1 MNPHK
6 LKECTFKLSV
16 PVGESEMRGE
26 PTRVCAVCG
35 VNELGY
41 TGSYYSK
48 PEFWLCPE
56 CLKKLRK
63 LLDKSTES

>member
-1 MNPHK
+1 MNHHK
-6 LKECTFKLSV
+6 LNECTFKLYV
-16 PVGESEMRGE
+16 PVGEIRGE
-26 PTRVCAVCG
+26 PTRVCAVCRA
-35 VNELGY
+35 NELGY

-56 CLKKLRK
+56 CLKRLKK

>member
-1 MNPHK
+1 MNHHK
-6 LKECTFKLSV
+6 INECTFKLSI
-16 PVGESEMRGE
+16 PVGEMRGE
-26 PTRVCAVCG
+26 PTRVCSVCG
-35 VNELGY
+35 ANELGY
-41 TGSYYSK
+41 TGSYYIK

>member
-1 MNPHK
+1 MNHNR
-6 LKECTFKLSV
+6 LNECTFKLSV
-16 PVGESEMRGE
+16 PVGEMRGE

-48 PEFWLCPE
+48 AEFWLCPE
-56 CLKKLRK
+56 CLKRLKK

>member
-1 MNPHK
+1 MNTTYGFIEQDYEPK
-6 LKECTFKLSV
+6 ATIK
-16 PVGESEMRGE
+16 E
-26 PTRVCAVCG
+26 PTRVCSVCRA
-35 VNELGY
+35 NELGY

-63 LLDKSTES
+63 LLDKSMGE

>member
-1 MNPHK
+1 MNTAYGVIKPDY
-6 LKECTFKLSV
+6 
-16 PVGESEMRGE
+16 MRTTASMQ

-35 VNELGY
+35 ANELKY

-63 LLDKSTES
+63 LLDKSMEE

>member
-6 LKECTFKLSV
+6 LNECTFKLSV
-16 PVGESEMRGE
+16 PVGEMRGE

-35 VNELGY
+35 TNELGY

-48 PEFWLCPE
+48 SEFWLCPE
-56 CLKKLRK
+56 CLKGLKK